1 MGIFLQK
8 KSILLYGKEYAVM
21 EELKT
26 DLFPANL
33 YRARNEE
40 KQKNEQETKST
51 IKTVEPLPES
61 ERPRKDG
68 PGGE

>member
-1 MGIFLQK
+1 
-8 KSILLYGKEYAVM
+8 M

-40 KQKNEQETKST
+40 KHKNEQETKST